1 MIYLS
6 RSDEQWQTLLTVFRI
21 TTTNHKPGSW
31 ITKHFF
37 HDNSKNIENEQ
48 GKKRKQLRAKKVD
61 VRLNHRR
68 ISHVYFWHIHF
79 RQSSLGRIHR
89 TLSKNYTYL
98 VVTKNTTSRPCRV
111 YYPSKQRCVKSRYLD
126 KNKGKQSSSR
136 LGNDLFPLT
145 DINSDRVCYK
155 SKVKLLSS

>member
-1 MIYLS
+1 MTI
-6 RSDEQWQTLLTVFRI
+6 FRI
-21 TTTNHKPGSW
+21 TTTSHKPGSW
-31 ITKHFF
+31 ITKHIF
-37 HDNSKNIENEQ
+37 HDNSKKIENEQ
-48 GKKRKQLRAKKVD
+48 GKKWKHYAGKTGRD

-98 VVTKNTTSRPCRV
+98 VVTTKNTISRPCRV

-155 SKVKLLSS
+155 LKVKLLIS